1 MGISAPTKSSINH
14 LKKYLWQNIIIFSSI
29 QKNHLF
35 LLKNEQRRNVYFKL
49 FFLLNFQCLTYSAVM
64 FKFTEKLLT
73 TTTKVV
79 CEPASDQGDDETNA
93 IVPDLKPLHSNSE
106 AIPLDE
112 KISVKYPWRYRVLLS

>member
-64 FKFTEKLLT
+64 FRFTEKLLT
-73 TTTKVV
+73 TTTKV
-79 CEPASDQGDDETNA
+79 CESASDQRDDETNA
-93 IVPDLKPLHSNSE
+93 IVPDLKSLHSNSMV
-106 AIPLDE
+106 IPLDE
-112 KISVKYPWRYRVLLS
+112 KISVKYSWRYRVLLS